1 VIEVKDYYWR
11 GPFFQSEDNVAAATR
26 RLVRQVELLRRR
38 YPQREVQLAFSDP
51 RHVPRQMR
59 IVLQSVG
66 VELAP
71 GVEAAA
77 GVPADI
83 AAASLIDRLRHSTA
97 RQYLSELAACG
108 WQVDDPGLQARM
120 REAFGVDP
128 AGAWL
133 ACAVVAFDAESI
145 YETNPLGES
154 YAAHLGA
161 LGLAAAG
168 AFRPE
173 NAVEQVRGQT
183 HYLSF
188 THDEGRY
195 EVATPS
201 ATDVVAQAFLDTVN
215 RALAQSGAARRFWAL
230 PSPDQMLYLAF
241 VGEEAA
247 QRAVEAG
254 LIPGL
259 QGEGR

>member
-1 VIEVKDYYWR
+1 
-11 GPFFQSEDNVAAATR
+11 
-26 RLVRQVELLRRR
+26 VRQVELLRRR

-71 GVEAAA
+71 GVEATA
-77 GVPADI
+77 GAPADV
-83 AAASLIDRLRHSTA
+83 AAPSLLERLRHSTA
-97 RQYLSELAACG
+97 EQYLLDLAACG
-108 WQVDDPGLQARM
+108 WQVDDTDLQARM
-120 REAFGVDP
+120 REAFVLDP

-161 LGLAAAG
+161 LGLASGG

-173 NAVEQVRGQT
+173 NPAERVQGQT
-183 HYLSF
+183 HHLRF
-188 THDEGRY
+188 THDERRY

-201 ATDVVAQAFLDTVN
+201 ATDLVAQAFLDVIN
-215 RALAQSGAARRFWAL
+215 RALAQTGDERRFWAL

-241 VGEEAA
+241 VSEEVA

-254 LIPGL
+254 LVPGP
-259 QGEGR
+259 QETGA